1 VQGTLRDGLEWVAM
15 GQGRP
20 AGRAG
25 KSWEGELGSKGEDEL
40 GSAICCIDEIAC

>member
-1 VQGTLRDGLEWVAM
+1 MQGTLRDGLEWVAM

-25 KSWEGELGSKGEDEL
+25 KGWEGEL
-40 GSAICCIDEIAC
+40 GSAICCIDEIAS